1 MRVFIGLLVTAS
13 VVWAE
18 ARPTLDQNAGDSS
31 KLANESSEL
40 PQAELATKQVVDLQ
54 RALARAFEK
63 LAAENELMISRQRE
77 LEYADPIAKGLREK
91 LIALEKE
98 VLALRRSLQSR
109 LEAIPE
115 MGAIQD
121 RRQDLLKD
129 IQQLRDLL
137 REVTHSSSS
146 AGDEP

>member
-31 KLANESSEL
+31 KLAHESSEL

-137 REVTHSSSS
+137 QEVTHSSSS